1 MRFLKIV
8 KNTIVVKSRLK
19 DHRTDLL
26 YPKRLYINPRFT
38 CFFKNS
44 HLIPKYEIFLY
55 SFQLYQE
62 LNVQLPVETLEN
74 SRNHATERRTEESS
88 PKGAGKY
95 ER

>member
-8 KNTIVVKSRLK
+8 KNMIVMKSTLK

-26 YPKRLYINPRFT
+26 YPKKLYINLRFA

-44 HLIPKYEIFLY
+44 YLIPKYEIFLY
-55 SFQLYQE
+55 FLQLCQE
-62 LNVQLPVETLEN
+62 LDVQLPVGTLEN
-74 SRNHATERRTEESS
+74 SGNRATKRRTEKNS

>member
-1 MRFLKIV
+1 MRFLKTIKNMIVV
-8 KNTIVVKSRLK
+8 KNTLE

-26 YPKRLYINPRFT
+26 YPKKLHINLRFT

-44 HLIPKYEIFLY
+44 HLIPTYEIVPYFL
-55 SFQLYQE
+55 QLCQE
-62 LNVQLPVETLEN
+62 LNVQLPVGTLEN
-74 SRNHATERRTEESS
+74 SGDHATKRKTEENS